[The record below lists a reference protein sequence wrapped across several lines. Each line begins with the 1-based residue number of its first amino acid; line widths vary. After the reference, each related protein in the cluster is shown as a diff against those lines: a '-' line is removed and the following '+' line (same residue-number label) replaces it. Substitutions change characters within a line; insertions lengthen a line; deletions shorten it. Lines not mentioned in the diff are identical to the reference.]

1 MDAYALS
8 SWDNQVGFSCTPEVY
23 RIMKNTKKSEGTLLD
38 LLLSPVTRKVQGFK
52 VVGLGLSV

>member
-8 SWDNQVGFSCTPEVY
+8 SGDNRVGFSCTPEVY
-23 RIMKNTKKSEGTLLD
+23 RIMKNTKISVGTSLD
-38 LLLSPVTRKVQGFK
+38 LLLSPITRKVQGFK